1 MADSSKE
8 YGKQQNDSSDEESKE
23 KISVNIIKT
32 QTARLEKQKQF
43 EIRN

>member
-1 MADSSKE
+1 MVDTD
-8 YGKQQNDSSDEESKE
+8 YGIQKDDSSDEDSKE
-23 KISVNIIKT
+23 KTCVNIIKT